1 MADADFFA
9 PGEPARGE
17 CSLCVLTN
25 QFLRYM
31 AASETRTVD
40 LKQAAIDL
48 QVRSLVFLRDG
59 ASCKQAC
66 RALARCLAAL
76 RLRSARQAAQARG
89 REFSASFMCLCI
101 MF

>member
-1 MADADFFA
+1 MNDADFFA
-9 PGEPARGE
+9 AGEPTRGE

-48 QVRSLVFLRDG
+48 QVR
-59 ASCKQAC
+59 A
-66 RALARCLAAL
+66 
-76 RLRSARQAAQARG
+76 
-89 REFSASFMCLCI
+89 
-101 MF
+101 